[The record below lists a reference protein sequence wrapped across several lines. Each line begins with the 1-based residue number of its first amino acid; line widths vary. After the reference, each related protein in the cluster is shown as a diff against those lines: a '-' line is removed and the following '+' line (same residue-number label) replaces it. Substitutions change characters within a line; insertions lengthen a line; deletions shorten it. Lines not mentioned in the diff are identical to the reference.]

1 MPELI
6 VSLKGREL
14 RRYSISKAE
23 TTIGREKSSDVVIDN
38 TGISRVHAVIRR
50 DRDDY
55 LALDPGS
62 TNGLFV
68 NGQATRAHRLV
79 DGDVI
84 HVGKFTL
91 TFSSAGDEAPMEMTE
106 TRMVPLGDQLRF
118 MGTTQK
124 APSVVPD
131 ADALRER
138 VASLEQQL
146 RWTSS
151 ALIAVLLVSLLGLA
165 WLITRPHSLRR
176 PETTTAISPS
186 SN

>member
-14 RRYSISKAE
+14 RRYAISKAE
-23 TTIGREKSSDVVIDN
+23 TTIGREKTSDVVIDN

-50 DRDDY
+50 DGRDY

-68 NGQATRAHRLV
+68 NGQATRAHHLV

-84 HVGKFTL
+84 HVGKFSL
-91 TFSSAGDEAPMEMTE
+91 TFSAAGDEAPMDMTE
-106 TRMVPLGDQLRF
+106 TRMVPLGDQLKF
-118 MGTTQK
+118 MGAQQK
-124 APSVVPD
+124 APSGGPEPE
-131 ADALRER
+131 ALRER
-138 VASLEQQL
+138 VLSLERQL

-151 ALIAVLLVSLLGLA
+151 ALIAVLVVSLAGLA
-165 WLITRPHSLRR
+165 WVLARTPGLRR
-176 PETTTAISPS
+176 HETAGAASPA

>member
-14 RRYSISKAE
+14 RRLSISKAE
-23 TTIGREKSSDVVIDN
+23 TTIGREKGSDVVIDN

-50 DRDDY
+50 DGSDY
-55 LALDPGS
+55 VALDPGS

-79 DGDVI
+79 NGDVI

-91 TFSSAGDEAPMEMTE
+91 TFSSAADEAPMEMTE

-118 MGTTQK
+118 MGTPQK

-131 ADALRER
+131 SEGLRER

-151 ALIAVLLVSLLGLA
+151 ALIVVLLVSLGGLV
-165 WLITRPHSLRR
+165 WLLTRGH
-176 PETTTAISPS
+176 
-186 SN
+186 